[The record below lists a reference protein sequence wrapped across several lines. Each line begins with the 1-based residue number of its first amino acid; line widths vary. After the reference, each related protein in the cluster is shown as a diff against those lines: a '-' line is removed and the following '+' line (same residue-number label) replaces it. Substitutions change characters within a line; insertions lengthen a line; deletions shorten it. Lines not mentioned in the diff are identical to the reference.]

1 MHKSLS
7 QSCQVG
13 RWWSVKGVPQ
23 RKSGVSCTSRACS
36 QHPHTYTHAD
46 ECVTFWMKF
55 DSQFDSHCVAR
66 ALQAPITATT
76 TTTTFAYLNASCAPH
91 TVDTESTAQCP
102 LHSHYH
108 IMYYCLVVLVLFL
121 LLLLSL
127 FRHSAAVRYLTWR
140 FIVHI
145 KLIIIAFKI

>member
-23 RKSGVSCTSRACS
+23 RKSGVSYTSRACS
-36 QHPHTYTHAD
+36 QHPHTYTQP

-66 ALQAPITATT
+66 ALQAPITAT

-108 IMYYCLVVLVLFL
+108 IMYYCLVVLVLL
-121 LLLLSL
+121 LLLLCL